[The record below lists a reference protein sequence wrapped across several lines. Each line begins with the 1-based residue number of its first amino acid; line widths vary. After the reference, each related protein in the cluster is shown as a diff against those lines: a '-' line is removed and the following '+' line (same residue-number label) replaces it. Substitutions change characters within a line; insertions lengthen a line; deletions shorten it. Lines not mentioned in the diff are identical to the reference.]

1 MQSSDLVPAVLGP
14 LGEPWF
20 RRRPRLALIVIAG
33 LFVVVFALRL
43 SAGTPVDTYSMLYV
57 LPVALA
63 ATAFGQRGGIA
74 AALVAVALI
83 VVWTLVRDVAL
94 SPASWASRIG
104 PLALLGVLLGRATD
118 RALRADA
125 ERRRLERA
133 ALLHRQAIEI
143 NDSLVQ
149 QLAAAKWSFEAGHTD
164 AGLEALTS
172 AIHEA
177 QQLVSG
183 LIRTAGMADHSKQVP
198 RAVNT
203 LETIAEAP

>member
-1 MQSSDLVPAVLGP
+1 
-14 LGEPWF
+14 
-20 RRRPRLALIVIAG
+20 
-33 LFVVVFALRL
+33 LFASVFALRL
-43 SAGTPVDTYSMLYV
+43 SAGTPVDAYSMLYV

-74 AALVAVALI
+74 AAMVAVALI
-83 VVWTLVRDVAL
+83 VVWTLARVTL
-94 SPASWASRIG
+94 SPLSWASGVG
-104 PLALLGVLLGRATD
+104 PLALLGVLLGRSTD

-125 ERRRLERA
+125 ERRRLERT

-172 AIHEA
+172 AVHEA
-177 QQLVSG
+177 QQLASG
-183 LIRTAGMADHSKQVP
+183 LIRAAGMADHSEQVP
-198 RAVNT
+198 SAVDMFET
-203 LETIAEAP
+203 LARPP

>member
-1 MQSSDLVPAVLGP
+1 MRAAGRARILEGMQSPDLVPSAVRRP
-14 LGEPWF
+14 GEPWF
-20 RRRPRLALIVIAG
+20 RHRPGLALIVIGG
-33 LFVVVFALRL
+33 LFSAVFVLRL
-43 SAGTPVDTYSMLYV
+43 SAGTPVEAYSMLYV

-63 ATAFGQRGGIA
+63 ASAFGQRGGIA
-74 AALVAVALI
+74 AAVVAAGLI

-94 SPASWASRIG
+94 SPASWASRVG

-125 ERRRLERA
+125 ERRRLERTD
-133 ALLHRQAIEI
+133 LLHRQAIEI

-172 AIHEA
+172 AVHEA
-177 QQLVSG
+177 QQLVS
-183 LIRTAGMADHSKQVP
+183 D
-198 RAVNT
+198 
-203 LETIAEAP
+203 